1 MPDTQEVYALLTN
14 KTFLMKKDAEG
25 KWAKLVDIAKYPQIG
40 GEPEQI
46 EVTTL
51 SDTKKRHINGLEDT
65 QKLEFGANYTK
76 TAYSKLNAIVASG
89 NMETYRLCFGDE
101 LGTDG
106 CWEWSGRMALYISE
120 GESNTARA
128 ITFTISDEGEDPI
141 SEVEALTDADL
152 AA

>member
-1 MPDTQEVYALLTN
+1 MAEMVVNALLTN
-14 KTFLMKKDAEG
+14 KTFLMKKNESG
-25 KWAKLVDIAKYPQIG
+25 KYEELIGITKYPQIG

-51 SDTKKRHINGLEDT
+51 RDVKKRYINGLEDT

-76 TAYSKLNAIVASG
+76 ENYSKLNAIVASG
-89 NMETYRLCFGDE
+89 AVETYCLCFGDE

-106 CWEWSGRMALYISE
+106 RFEWSGRMALFLSE
-120 GESNTARA
+120 GESNAARGM
-128 ITFTISDEGEDPI
+128 TFTISDEGDQPI
-141 SEVEALTDADL
+141 SEVEALTSDDL